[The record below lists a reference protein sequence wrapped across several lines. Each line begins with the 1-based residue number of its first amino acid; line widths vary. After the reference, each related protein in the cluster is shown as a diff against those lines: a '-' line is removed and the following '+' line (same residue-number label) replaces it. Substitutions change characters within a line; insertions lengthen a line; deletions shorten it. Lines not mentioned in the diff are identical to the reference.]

1 MSTLSSLGGSPVF
14 IETAATP
21 TAKSEGGGG
30 VNVVTG
36 QLGNVCPLPLPPHPS
51 ISPLAGNER
60 ECQHCVHFLETID

>member
-1 MSTLSSLGGSPVF
+1 MPIHFIRSCADVDLSSLGGSPVF

-36 QLGNVCPLPLPPHPS
+36 QLGNVCPPPPPLPPHPS
-51 ISPLAGNER
+51 ISPGR
-60 ECQHCVHFLETID
+60 